1 MPVALA
7 AAVILG
13 AASAAPLAAD
23 GRVVVIGASVA
34 LLAWCA
40 FARDGTAALRALVV
54 CAFAVGVLDA
64 RFAQSRDAPVVPQRT
79 ARYACTVLGDR
90 RIENFSSSFSCRTDD
105 GSNLEV
111 LASGEPPIVGA
122 RVLVRG
128 RLEPFDEARNPGEP
142 SERDLQRE
150 RGLRARLESAQ
161 VLATLP
167 PRDGFAVRLA
177 RVREWALAQLRA
189 RVPEPQASLIAGAL
203 WGERA
208 NLPPDLRAE
217 FQETGTVHVLVTAGL
232 HLGVVVALAMWL
244 FTASRVPRVAAC
256 LGGIACAWA
265 YAAAAS
271 AHVPSMRAAAMIS
284 IALLARALGRRA
296 LSWNAF
302 ALAATLIALVRP
314 LDVTGASFL
323 LSFSCVGAILAWA
336 KPLHDGLAEST
347 RLPHVVREALAVAG
361 ATQLGTWPLTAA
373 IFLQFAPY
381 ALLANLLVVPVV
393 GVTMLCAGA
402 ELAFAWAPSLSQ
414 ACANLASWGASWMIA
429 VVGGI
434 SSLPFAR
441 VPMTPAPAWCIGA
454 YDVALLGV
462 PWLWKRGARALAI
475 VAATLGVALVLWP
488 PRAPDANLRVTVL
501 DVGQADG
508 IVIRTPRG
516 HALLVD
522 AGGRLE
528 RGAQTPDDSTA
539 ERVGERIVIPY
550 LLRAGIHALD
560 AIVLTHPHG
569 DHAGGVAPTMREL
582 RVAEFADGGQT
593 YGGGAYRDALRTAYA
608 MHIPIVYPRAGDVWK
623 TDDGVTLTFVGPSL
637 PFIHGG
643 TNDVND
649 NSIAFVLQYRHF
661 RMLLTGD
668 AGTAAEERF
677 LREGID
683 LHVDVLKVG
692 HHGSA
697 FGSSPAFLSAVHPQ
711 YAIISVGR
719 HNLFGH
725 PAPSTIA
732 RLRAI
737 GATVYRTDQN
747 GAVTV
752 TSDGDAFSVRPQV
765 NVGEDAGG
773 EQGASHE

>member
-1 MPVALA
+1 MVKDHLPVALA

-13 AASAAPLAAD
+13 AASVAPLPVD
-23 GRVVVIGASVA
+23 GRVVVVCAAAGLVA
-34 LLAWCA
+34 WTA
-40 FARDGTAALRALVV
+40 FARGGSLALRALVV
-54 CAFAVGVLDA
+54 CAFAVGALDA
-64 RFAQSRDAPVVPQRT
+64 RFAQSHDAPIVSQRT
-79 ARYACTVLGDR
+79 ARYVCTVLGDR

-105 GSNLEV
+105 GSGLEV
-111 LASGEPPIVGA
+111 LASGRAPVVGA

-142 SERDLQRE
+142 SERELQRD
-150 RGLRARLESAQ
+150 RGLRARLSSAQ
-161 VLATLP
+161 VLVTLP

-177 RVREWALAQLRA
+177 RVREWALEQLRA
-189 RVPEPQASLIAGAL
+189 RIPDPQASLIAGAL
-203 WGERA
+203 WGERSD
-208 NLPPDLRAE
+208 LPPDLRAE

-244 FTASRVPRVAAC
+244 LTALRVPRVAAC
-256 LGGIACAWA
+256 MGGVACAWA
-265 YAAAAS
+265 YAIAAS
-271 AHVPSMRAAAMIS
+271 AHIPSMRAATMIS
-284 IALLARALGRRA
+284 VALLARALGRRA

-302 ALAATLIALVRP
+302 AVAAILIALARP

-323 LSFSCVGAILAWA
+323 LSFSCVGAILAWV
-336 KPLHDGLAEST
+336 KPLHDALSTRT
-347 RLPHVVREALAVAG
+347 RLPHLVREALAVAG

-393 GVTMLCAGA
+393 GVTMVFAGA
-402 ELAFAWAPSLSQ
+402 QLAFSWAPPLAQ
-414 ACANLASWGASWMIA
+414 ACANLASWGASWMVA
-429 VVGGI
+429 VVGAI
-434 SSLPFAR
+434 SALPFAKI
-441 VPMTPAPAWCIGA
+441 PMTPAPAWCICA
-454 YDVALLGV
+454 YDAALLGV
-462 PWLWKRGARALAI
+462 PWLWRRGTRTLAVIAAALGI
-475 VAATLGVALVLWP
+475 ALILWP
-488 PRAPDANLRVTVL
+488 PRARDANLRIIVL

-550 LLRAGIHALD
+550 LLRGGIHAVD
-560 AIVLTHPHG
+560 AIILTHPHG

-593 YGGGAYRDALRTAYA
+593 YGGGAYRDALHTALA
-608 MHIPIVYPRAGDVWK
+608 QHIPIVYPRGGDVWK
-623 TDDGVTLTFVGPSL
+623 TDDGVTLTFIGPSL

-643 TNDVND
+643 SNDVND

-668 AGTAAEERF
+668 AGTAAEARF
-677 LREGID
+677 LNEGID

-697 FGSSPAFLSAVHPQ
+697 YGSSPAFLAAVRPR
-711 YAIISVGR
+711 YAIVSVGR

-732 RLRAI
+732 RLHLI

-752 TSDGDAFSVRPQV
+752 TTDGNTFTVHPQL
-765 NVGEDAGG
+765 A
-773 EQGASHE
+773 ASSP

>member
-1 MPVALA
+1 VVKDHLPVAVA

-13 AASAAPLAAD
+13 AASAAPLPAD
-23 GRVVVIGASVA
+23 GRAVVVCVA
-34 LLAWCA
+34 VGLLAWTA
-40 FARDGTAALRALVV
+40 WVRGGSAALRALIV
-54 CAFAVGVLDA
+54 CAFIAGALDA
-64 RFAQSRDAPVVPQRT
+64 RFVQSLDAPVVPEHT
-79 ARYACTVLGDR
+79 ARYACTVIGDR
-90 RIENFSSSFSCRTDD
+90 RIAAFSSSFSCRTDD
-105 GSNLEV
+105 GNNLEI
-111 LASGEPPIVGA
+111 LASGRAPVVGA

-128 RLEPFDEARNPGEP
+128 RLAPFDEARNPGEP
-142 SERDLQRE
+142 SERDLQRD
-150 RGLRARLESAQ
+150 RGLRARLSSAQ

-167 PRDGFAVRLA
+167 PRDGFSVRLA
-177 RVREWALAQLRA
+177 RVREWALGQLRA

-203 WGERA
+203 WGERT

-244 FTASRVPRVAAC
+244 FALLRVPRVAAC
-256 LGGIACAWA
+256 LGGIGCAWA
-265 YAAAAS
+265 YAIAAS
-271 AHVPSMRAAAMIS
+271 AHIPSMRAAAMIS
-284 IALLARALGRRA
+284 VALIARALGRRA

-302 ALAATLIALVRP
+302 AVAATLIALARP

-336 KPLHDGLAEST
+336 GPLQDALRVRT
-347 RLPHVVREALAVAG
+347 RLPHLVREALAVAG

-393 GVTMLCAGA
+393 GITMLCAGA
-402 ELAFAWAPSLSQ
+402 QLALSWAPPLAQ
-414 ACANLASWGASWMIA
+414 ACANIASWGASWMIA
-429 VVGGI
+429 VVGSI
-434 SSLPFAR
+434 SALPFAKI
-441 VPMTPAPAWCIGA
+441 PMTPAPAWCICI
-454 YDVALLGV
+454 YDAALLGV
-462 PWLWKRGARALAI
+462 PWLWKRGARALA
-475 VAATLGVALVLWP
+475 VAAATCGIALVLWP
-488 PRAPDANLRVTVL
+488 PRASDANLRVTVL

-528 RGAQTPDDSTA
+528 RGSQTPDDSVA

-550 LLRAGIHALD
+550 LLRSGIHALD

-569 DHAGGVAPTMREL
+569 DHAGGVAPTMRAL
-582 RVAEFADGGQT
+582 RVAKFADGGQT

-608 MHIPIVYPRAGDVWK
+608 KRIPIVYPRAGDVWK
-623 TDDGVTLTFVGPSL
+623 TDDGVTMTFVGPSL

-643 TNDVND
+643 SNDVND

-668 AGTAAEERF
+668 AGTAAEARF
-677 LREGID
+677 LKEGIA

-697 FGSSPAFLSAVHPQ
+697 YGSSPAFLAAVHPR

-725 PAPSTIA
+725 PAPSTVA
-732 RLRAI
+732 RLKSI

-752 TSDGDAFSVRPQV
+752 TTDGSTYSVWPQLR
-765 NVGEDAGG
+765 
-773 EQGASHE
+773 

>member
-1 MPVALA
+1 MPVAFA

-23 GRVVVIGASVA
+23 ARVVVVAASLA
-34 LLAWCA
+34 LLAWSA
-40 FARDGTAALRALVV
+40 FARDGSTTLRALVV
-54 CAFAVGVLDA
+54 CAFAVGALDE
-64 RFAQSRDAPVVPQRT
+64 RFAQNRDAPIAAQRT

-105 GSNLEV
+105 GNNLEV
-111 LASGEPPIVGA
+111 LASGRPPAVGV
-122 RVLVRG
+122 RILVRG

-142 SERDLQRE
+142 SERDLQRD
-150 RGLRARLESAQ
+150 RGLRARLSSAQ

-177 RVREWALAQLRA
+177 RVRAWALEQLRA
-189 RVPEPQASLIAGAL
+189 CVPEPQASLIAGAL
-203 WGERA
+203 WGERTD
-208 NLPPDLRAE
+208 LPPDLRAE

-232 HLGVVVALAMWL
+232 HLGVVVALAMWF
-244 FTASRVPRVAAC
+244 FTLLRVPRIAAC

-265 YAAAAS
+265 YAIAAS

-284 IALLARALGRRA
+284 VALLARALGRSA

-302 ALAATLIALVRP
+302 AVAATAIALARP
-314 LDVTGASFL
+314 LDVIGASFL
-323 LSFSCVGAILAWA
+323 LSFSCVGAIFAWA
-336 KPLHDGLAEST
+336 KPLHDSLNART
-347 RLPHVVREALAVAG
+347 RLPSLVREALAVAA
-361 ATQLGTWPLTAA
+361 ATRLGTWPLTAA

-381 ALLANLLVVPVV
+381 ALLANLLIVPVV
-393 GVTMLCAGA
+393 GITMLFAGA
-402 ELAFAWAPSLSQ
+402 QLAFAWAPPIAQ
-414 ACANLASWGASWMIA
+414 ACANLASWCASWMIA
-429 VVGGI
+429 VVGSI
-434 SSLPFAR
+434 SALPFAKI
-441 VPMTPAPAWCIGA
+441 PMTPAPAWCICA
-454 YDVALLGV
+454 YDAALLSA
-462 PWLWKRGARALAI
+462 PWLWKRGARTLALA
-475 VAATLGVALVLWP
+475 AAALGIALVLWP
-488 PRAPDANLRVTVL
+488 PRAPDANLRITVL

-528 RGAQTPDDSTA
+528 RGSATPDDSTA

-550 LLRAGIHALD
+550 LLRGGIHALD

-593 YGGGAYRDALRTAYA
+593 YGGGAYRDALHTALA
-608 MHIPIVYPRAGDVWK
+608 KHIPIVYPRAGDVWK
-623 TDDGVTLTFVGPSL
+623 TDDGVTMTFVGPSL

-697 FGSSPAFLSAVHPQ
+697 YGSSPAFLSAVHPR
-711 YAIISVGR
+711 YAIVSVGR

-732 RLRAI
+732 RLHAI

-747 GAVTV
+747 GGVTV
-752 TSDGDAFSVRPQV
+752 TSDGSTYTVRPQI
-765 NVGEDAGG
+765 
-773 EQGASHE
+773 GAPP

>member
-1 MPVALA
+1 MPVAFA

-23 GRVVVIGASVA
+23 ARVVVVAASLA
-34 LLAWCA
+34 LLAWSA
-40 FARDGTAALRALVV
+40 FARDGSTTLRALVV
-54 CAFAVGVLDA
+54 CAFAVGALDE
-64 RFAQSRDAPVVPQRT
+64 RFAQNRDAPIAAQRT

-105 GSNLEV
+105 GNNLEV
-111 LASGEPPIVGA
+111 LASGRPPAVGV
-122 RVLVRG
+122 RILVRG

-142 SERDLQRE
+142 SERDLQRD
-150 RGLRARLESAQ
+150 RGLRARLSSAQ

-177 RVREWALAQLRA
+177 RVRAWALEQLRA
-189 RVPEPQASLIAGAL
+189 CVPEPQASLIAGAL
-203 WGERA
+203 WGERTD
-208 NLPPDLRAE
+208 LPPDLRAE

-232 HLGVVVALAMWL
+232 HLGVVVALAMWF
-244 FTASRVPRVAAC
+244 FTLLRVPRIAAC

-265 YAAAAS
+265 YAIAAS

-284 IALLARALGRRA
+284 VALLARALGRSA

-302 ALAATLIALVRP
+302 AVAATAIVLARP
-314 LDVTGASFL
+314 LDVIGASFL
-323 LSFSCVGAILAWA
+323 LSFSCVGAIFAWA
-336 KPLHDGLAEST
+336 KPLHDSLNART
-347 RLPHVVREALAVAG
+347 RLPSLVREALAVAA

-381 ALLANLLVVPVV
+381 ALLANLLIVPVV
-393 GVTMLCAGA
+393 GITMLFAGA
-402 ELAFAWAPSLSQ
+402 QLAFAWAPPIAQ
-414 ACANLASWGASWMIA
+414 ACANLASWCASWMIA
-429 VVGGI
+429 VVGSI
-434 SSLPFAR
+434 SALPFAKI
-441 VPMTPAPAWCIGA
+441 PMTPAPAWCICA
-454 YDVALLGV
+454 YDAALLSA
-462 PWLWKRGARALAI
+462 PWLWKRGARTLALA
-475 VAATLGVALVLWP
+475 AAALGIALVLWP
-488 PRAPDANLRVTVL
+488 PRAPDANLRITVL

-528 RGAQTPDDSTA
+528 RGSATPDDSTA

-550 LLRAGIHALD
+550 LLRGGIHALD

-593 YGGGAYRDALRTAYA
+593 YGGGAYRDALHTALA
-608 MHIPIVYPRAGDVWK
+608 KHIPIVYPRAGDVWK
-623 TDDGVTLTFVGPSL
+623 TDDGVTMTFVGPSL

-697 FGSSPAFLSAVHPQ
+697 YGSSPAFLSAVHPR
-711 YAIISVGR
+711 YAIVSVGR

-732 RLRAI
+732 RLHAI

-747 GAVTV
+747 GGVTV
-752 TSDGDAFSVRPQV
+752 TSDGSTYTVRPQI
-765 NVGEDAGG
+765 
-773 EQGASHE
+773 GAPP

>member
-1 MPVALA
+1 MPIALA

-13 AASAAPLAAD
+13 AASAAPLPAD
-23 GRVVVIGASVA
+23 ARLVVVAASLA
-34 LLAWCA
+34 LLAWSA
-40 FARDGTAALRALVV
+40 FARDGTTTLRALVV
-54 CAFAVGVLDA
+54 CAFAVGALDA
-64 RFAQSRDAPVVPQRT
+64 RFAQNRDAPIAPQRT

-105 GSNLEV
+105 GNNLEV
-111 LASGEPPIVGA
+111 LASGRPPSVGA
-122 RVLVRG
+122 RILVRG

-142 SERDLQRE
+142 SERDLQRD
-150 RGLRARLESAQ
+150 RGLRARLSSAQ

-167 PRDGFAVRLA
+167 PRGGFAVRLA
-177 RVREWALAQLRA
+177 RVRAWALAQLRA
-189 RVPEPQASLIAGAL
+189 YVPEPQASLIAGAL
-203 WGERA
+203 WGERTD
-208 NLPPDLRAE
+208 LPPDLRAE

-232 HLGVVVALAMWL
+232 HLGVVVALAMWF
-244 FTASRVPRVAAC
+244 FTLLRVPRIAAC

-265 YAAAAS
+265 YAIVAS
-271 AHVPSMRAAAMIS
+271 AHLPSMRAAAMIS
-284 IALLARALGRRA
+284 VALLARALGRRA
-296 LSWNAF
+296 VSWNAF
-302 ALAATLIALVRP
+302 AVAATVIVLARP

-336 KPLHDGLAEST
+336 KPLHDALNART
-347 RLPHVVREALAVAG
+347 RLPSLVREALAVAA

-393 GVTMLCAGA
+393 AITMLFASA
-402 ELAFAWAPSLSQ
+402 QLAFAWAPPIAQ
-414 ACANLASWGASWMIA
+414 ACANLASWCASWMIA
-429 VVGGI
+429 VVGSI
-434 SSLPFAR
+434 SALPFAK
-441 VPMTPAPAWCIGA
+441 VPMTPAPAWCICA
-454 YDVALLGV
+454 YDAALLGA
-462 PWLWKRGARALAI
+462 PWLWKRGARTLALA
-475 VAATLGVALVLWP
+475 AAALGIALVLWP
-488 PRAPDANLRVTVL
+488 PRAPGANLRITVL

-528 RGAQTPDDSTA
+528 RGSATPDDSTA

-550 LLRAGIHALD
+550 LLRSGIHALD

-569 DHAGGVAPTMREL
+569 DHAGGVAPTMRAL

-593 YGGGAYRDALRTAYA
+593 YGGGAYRDALHTALA
-608 MHIPIVYPRAGDVWK
+608 KHIPIVYPRAGDVWK
-623 TDDGVTLTFVGPSL
+623 TDDGVTMTFVGPSL

-643 TNDVND
+643 SNDVND

-668 AGTAAEERF
+668 AGTAAEARF
-677 LREGID
+677 LAEGID
-683 LHVDVLKVG
+683 LHADVLKVG

-697 FGSSPAFLSAVHPQ
+697 YGSSPAFLSAVHPR

-732 RLRAI
+732 RLHAI

-747 GAVTV
+747 GGVTV
-752 TSDGDAFSVRPQV
+752 TSDGNAYDVRPQI
-765 NVGEDAGG
+765 A
-773 EQGASHE
+773 ATP